1 MIISF
6 DPGCIRTPYYI
17 IDESLIIK
25 NLKILRSVAERAQCK
40 IVLAQKAFS
49 MFSLYPLIGEY
60 LDGTAASS
68 LYEARLGY
76 EEMGGE
82 THIFSTAYR
91 DDEFDEVLDIC
102 DYVVFNSFSEW
113 VKYRA
118 KSIEEGVK
126 REKPIKFGIRI
137 NPEFSTQSRAISDPC
152 VPWSRLGVTFDKFIP
167 ELLNGLSGIHF
178 HTLCE
183 QGSDA
188 LAATLRV
195 VEDKF
200 GKYLRQM
207 EWINLG
213 GGHYITKEGYDI
225 DLLISCVTHLRQEYG
240 VAVYLEPGEAIALDA
255 GFLVTSVLDI
265 VENRGKKTAIMDAS
279 AACHITEVIEMDYRP
294 TIVGAGNPDEKEHTY
309 LLAGQSCLSGDIFG
323 EYSFSKP
330 LGVGD
335 KIIICD
341 MATYTM
347 VKNTSFNG
355 IKLPTIALARTD
367 GRIEIIREFGYND
380 FKSRLS

>member
-1 MIISF
+1 MMTSF

-17 IDESLIIK
+17 VDESLIIK
-25 NLKILRSVAERAQCK
+25 NLEKLRSVAERAQCK

-68 LYEARLGY
+68 LHEARLGY

-91 DDEFDEVLDIC
+91 EDEFDEILGIC
-102 DYVVFNSFSEW
+102 DYVVFNSFNEW
-113 VKYRA
+113 MKYRA
-118 KSIEEGVK
+118 KATGEGAK
-126 REKPIKFGIRI
+126 REKQAKFGIRV
-137 NPEFSTQSRAISDPC
+137 NPEFSTQAKAISDPC
-152 VPWSRLGVTFDKFIP
+152 APRSRLGVTIGNFMP
-167 ELLNGLSGIHF
+167 ELLGGLSGIHF

-188 LAATLRV
+188 LAATLRA

-200 GKYLRQM
+200 GKYLYQM

-213 GGHYITKEGYDI
+213 GGHYITKDGYDI
-225 DLLISCVTHLRQEYG
+225 DVLASCVAHLKQEYG
-240 VAVYLEPGEAIALDA
+240 VEVYLEPGEAIALDA
-255 GFLVTSVLDI
+255 GFLVASVLDI
-265 VENRGKKTAIMDAS
+265 VENRGTKTAIMDAS

-294 TIVGAGNPDEKEHTY
+294 TIVGAGYPNEKEHTY
-309 LLAGQSCLSGDIFG
+309 LLAGQSCLAGDIFG
-323 EYSFSKP
+323 EYSFDKP
-330 LGVGD
+330 LEVGD
-335 KIIICD
+335 RIIICD

-347 VKNTSFNG
+347 VKNNTFNG
-355 IKLPTIALARTD
+355 ISLPTIALARTD
-367 GRIEIIREFGYND
+367 GRIEIVREFGYND